1 MEIGNWIKHYRWRLL
16 GSIALAVGFLTLYV
30 SGVQNVNALMQE
42 IRDNQIALESKQ
54 YYNQELKFRITS
66 LESPERINRIA
77 IERLGM
83 DKPDEV
89 PRVLK

>member
-1 MEIGNWIKHYRWRLL
+1 
-16 GSIALAVGFLTLYV
+16 
-30 SGVQNVNALMQE
+30 MQE

-54 YYNQELKFRITS
+54 YYNQELKFRITN

-77 IERLGM
+77 IEKLGM
-83 DKPDEV
+83 ENPNEA